1 MGAVADDVE
10 AVEDET
16 CDGAGDDEDEEEAD
30 GAQSSDG
37 RGFSL
42 NRDEVF
48 EVFQIF
54 QVVPFVF
61 GLFPVIDGHLV
72 IFYLGPR

>member
-10 AVEDET
+10 AVEDES
-16 CDGAGDDEDEEEAD
+16 CDGAGDDEDEEKAD

-48 EVFQIF
+48 EVFQVF

-61 GLFPVIDGHLV
+61 GLFPVTDGHPV
-72 IFYLGPR
+72 IFYLGPG